1 MPKFPFWVD
10 ATDADDD
17 DGCRRRFLKAERERE
32 GGGRKGGRK
41 RHFKR
46 LCDQKKEVAL
56 KDFLPATA
64 SVSAAAY
71 PFSIWNL
78 VGLF

>member
-32 GGGRKGGRK
+32 GEEGRE
-41 RHFKR
+41 
-46 LCDQKKEVAL
+46 KETL
-56 KDFLPATA
+56 
-64 SVSAAAY
+64 
-71 PFSIWNL
+71 
-78 VGLF
+78 

>member
-32 GGGRKGGRK
+32 G
-41 RHFKR
+41 HFKR

-64 SVSAAAY
+64 SVAAAAY